1 MKMRLTIIGLLLFS
15 ATSFAQKA
23 VNKAGIDIQTKPLHC
38 NVPSEGYEADLIQLT
53 ITNTTNQVKTIQYSF
68 ELYYDGVCAT
78 CDHPEMV
85 FTQTLQPQ
93 EKLEGVCLDRNRQ
106 GLTIFDHMPA
116 HLTKTKLTDFKIV
129 NVTVQ

>member
-15 ATSFAQKA
+15 ATSFAQKS
-23 VNKAGIDIQTKPLHC
+23 VSKSGIEIQTKPLHC

-53 ITNTTNQVKTIQYSF
+53 ITNTTNQVKVVTYSF

-78 CDHPEMV
+78 CQQSETV
-85 FTQTLQPQ
+85 YTQTLQPK

-116 HLTKTKLTDFKIV
+116 HLTKTQLTDFKIV
-129 NVTVQ
+129 GVTVQ

>member
-93 EKLEGVCLDRNRQ
+93 EKLEGVCLDHNRQ

>member
-15 ATSFAQKA
+15 STSFAQKSIT
-23 VNKAGIDIQTKPLHC
+23 KAGIDIQTKPLHC
-38 NVPSEGYEADLIQLT
+38 NIPAEGYEADLIQLS
-53 ITNTTNQVKTIQYSF
+53 ITNTTNQVKTVTYSF
-68 ELYYDGVCAT
+68 ELYYDGACAS

-85 FTQTLQPQ
+85 FSQTLQPK

-116 HLTKTKLTDFKIV
+116 HLTKTQLTDYKIV

>member
-1 MKMRLTIIGLLLFS
+1 MKMRLTIVGLLLFS

-23 VNKAGIDIQTKPLHC
+23 VSKAGIEIQTKPLHC

-53 ITNTTNQVKTIQYSF
+53 ITNTTNQIKTVQYSF
-68 ELYYDGVCAT
+68 ELHYDGVCAT
-78 CDHPEMV
+78 CDHPETV
-85 FTQTLQPQ
+85 FTQTLQPL

-116 HLTKTKLTDFKIV
+116 HLTKTQLTDFNIV
-129 NVTVQ
+129 NVSVQ

>member
-15 ATSFAQKA
+15 TTSFAQKA
-23 VNKAGIDIQTKPLHC
+23 INQAGIEIQTKPLHC

-53 ITNTTNQVKTIQYSF
+53 ITNTTNQVKTVNYSF
-68 ELYYDGVCAT
+68 ELHYDGACAT
-78 CDHPEMV
+78 CDQPEMI
-85 FTQTLQPQ
+85 FTQTLQPK
-93 EKLEGVCLDRNRQ
+93 EKLEGVCLDRNHQ

-116 HLTKTKLTDFKIV
+116 HLTKTQLTDYKIV